1 MDSHKLVPLHV
12 LFQTRAVSYSEV
24 AAVTLLTWD
33 IFITFSDE
41 VELIWKKA
49 WTPAKGMYV
58 FARYIP
64 WLFQLALLGI
74 NIDGST
80 GIFFTVAEC
89 RKWMIVQAVILQL
102 VITAVDIILILRVYI
117 LFNRN
122 RYLLL
127 VLGTL
132 FLAEVAFLSYVLA
145 MITPRLTFN
154 DDCFVTSSPPLFTA
168 YWIVS
173 LIFETVLFVLT
184 LIKFGEAIKG
194 GWGRQQV
201 MREFIADGTWA
212 YTLIFVTML
221 VNSMLYKFVHS
232 PLAGICFTWLLSV
245 LSFAGSRIILNP
257 RRRSNNRNSGRLTTV
272 FELVNFPASPTTPI
286 SPWKGSTLPGSFS
299 TSRGSSGPGSPL
311 SQHTPSVERHLV

>member
-232 PLAGICFTWLLSV
+232 PLAGI
-245 LSFAGSRIILNP
+245 
-257 RRRSNNRNSGRLTTV
+257 
-272 FELVNFPASPTTPI
+272 
-286 SPWKGSTLPGSFS
+286 
-299 TSRGSSGPGSPL
+299 
-311 SQHTPSVERHLV
+311 